1 MAMEGNDRSN
11 LIADRSPHYVRDDN
25 YLYARNDKK
34 NKFAMTIAMA
44 NEVDSLLK
52 QGNKLLFYFILL
64 EIRSGI
70 QDVHSNNA
78 GLRHLEQRH
87 LISLRHHQKNRL

>member
-1 MAMEGNDRSN
+1 MTEAISLPTDRHTPFAMTTLST
-11 LIADRSPHYVRDDN
+11 LVMT
-25 YLYARNDKK
+25 KK

-44 NEVDSLLK
+44 NELDSLLK
-52 QGNKLLFYFILL
+52 QGNKVLFYFILL